1 MFLKFKKNNT
11 KHISLLIYKKLVLY
25 SRNKIFYTYLKV
37 PDTLDGRFD
46 LIIFHLY
53 FIHIALFK
61 KGVLEQQV
69 YDEVLSIMYKDFD
82 SNLREIGVGD
92 LSVGKKIYQMS
103 EAVAGRIIAYNNS
116 KNSKEKIQDAILRNI
131 YGSKKNFDKKII
143 SIMVDYFLINI
154 KNIKSKKLVEIKEN
168 SDIFFD
174 LEKIIIKR

>member
-1 MFLKFKKNNT
+1 MFFKFKKNKT
-11 KHISLLIYKKLVLY
+11 KQISLLIYKKLVSY

-92 LSVGKKIYQMS
+92 LSVGKKIYHMS

-131 YGSKKNFDKKII
+131 YSSKKIFDKKII